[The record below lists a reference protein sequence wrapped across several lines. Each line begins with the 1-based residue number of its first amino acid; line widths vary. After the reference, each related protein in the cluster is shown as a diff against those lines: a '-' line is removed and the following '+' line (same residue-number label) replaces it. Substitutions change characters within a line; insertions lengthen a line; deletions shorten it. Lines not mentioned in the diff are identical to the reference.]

1 MATDRARLVG
11 MNHIA
16 LEVGDLEEA
25 LEWYGRIFDF
35 ELRGRVPGMAF
46 IDMGDQFLALAEGRT
61 QPPDDERHFGL
72 VVDDL
77 EKVRQALEEGGVER
91 LPARGLDFMDPW
103 GNRLQAV
110 EYDEIQFLKDPGV
123 LAGMGLDDL
132 EKSESALHELEEKGL
147 RPRAT

>member
-1 MATDRARLVG
+1 MAGDRARLVG
-11 MNHIA
+11 MNHVA

-46 IDMGDQFLALAEGRT
+46 IDMGDQFLALAEGRS
-61 QPPDDERHFGL
+61 QPPDDERHFGF

-77 EKVRQALEEGGVER
+77 EKVRRALDEAGVEP

-110 EYDEIQFLKDPGV
+110 EYSEIQFLKDPHV
-123 LAGMGLDDL
+123 LAGLGLAGL
-132 EKSESALHELEEKGL
+132 EKSDSALRELEEKGL